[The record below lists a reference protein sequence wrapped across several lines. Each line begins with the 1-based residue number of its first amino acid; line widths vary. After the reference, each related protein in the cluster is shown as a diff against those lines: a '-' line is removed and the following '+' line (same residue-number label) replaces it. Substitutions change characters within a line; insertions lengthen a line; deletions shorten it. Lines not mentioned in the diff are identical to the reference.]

1 MILSEYFPEQTAS
14 ASQIEKLTS
23 AHARPE
29 VDGDTVEDATSSF
42 SLLLWE
48 YSDPN
53 WNQLYLGEV
62 SILIKLTL
70 NLKC

>member
-1 MILSEYFPEQTAS
+1 M
-14 ASQIEKLTS
+14 EKLTS

-29 VDGDTVEDATSSF
+29 GEGYTVEDATSF
-42 SLLLWE
+42 FVYLHWE
-48 YSDPN
+48 GSDPN

-62 SILIKLTL
+62 SILITLTL